1 MEKHEVIFNNNSN
14 KKEIEISIDKNTKK
28 SDLQKK
34 LKKINKKVFQKLQL

>member
-1 MEKHEVIFNNNSN
+1 MEKYEVIFNNNSN

-34 LKKINKKVFQKLQL
+34 TKKDK

>member
-1 MEKHEVIFNNNSN
+1 MEKYEVIFNNNSN